1 MKIRPALPAD
11 AQDMARI
18 YNYYV
23 LNSVIT
29 FEEQVVTAQAM
40 LERLHEVGAAS
51 LPWIVVERSGSVV
64 GFAYA
69 SRWKDR
75 SAYRYSVEST
85 IYLESAV
92 LGAGYGTQLYQSLLT
107 ELRRKEVHTVIGGI
121 ALPNPASVRLHEKLG
136 FQKTAHFKDV
146 GFKFGRWMDV
156 GYWQLV
162 FSQEQSYKID

>member
-1 MKIRPALPAD
+1 MMIRPALPAD
-11 AQDMARI
+11 AQDIARI
-18 YNYYV
+18 YNYYI
-23 LNSVIT
+23 LNSVIS

-40 LERLHEVGAAS
+40 VERLNEVGAAS

-75 SAYRYSVEST
+75 SAYHYSVEST

-107 ELRRKEVHTVIGGI
+107 ELRRKEVHTVIGGV
-121 ALPNPASVRLHEKLG
+121 ALPNPASIRLHEKLG
-136 FQKTAHFKDV
+136 FRKVAHFKEV
-146 GFKFGRWMDV
+146 GLKFGRWVDV
-156 GYWQLV
+156 GYWQLT
-162 FSQEQSYKID
+162 FPE